1 MFYSTVTEVFTTVT
15 ELFRVVIIFVPIFL
29 STPEGM
35 NTSAII
41 SPIFFPLKIK
51 LQDK

>member
-1 MFYSTVTEVFTTVT
+1 MHIQFTVMFYSTVT

-35 NTSAII
+35 DISAII
-41 SPIFFPLKIK
+41 SPIFFPSGN
-51 LQDK
+51 QATG